1 MLNKDQVLK
10 LIITRFP
17 NHQNC
22 IKELFDES
30 ESFRSL
36 CEDYFD
42 CRRVLDETIKNNN
55 RSSDLRKEYQVMLSE
70 IEDEL
75 LERITI

>member
-1 MLNKDQVLK
+1 MQNKNQILK
-10 LIITRFP
+10 FINARFP
-17 NHQNC
+17 NYHDC

-30 ESFRSL
+30 DSFRSL

-42 CRRVLDETIKNNN
+42 CRTVLNKTIIENNK
-55 RSSDLRKEYQVMLSE
+55 SSDLRKEYQIMLSE

>member
-1 MLNKDQVLK
+1 MQNKDQVLK
-10 LIITRFP
+10 FIITRFP

-22 IKELFDES
+22 IEELFDES

-42 CRRVLDETIKNNN
+42 CRSVLDESIKINNKKN
-55 RSSDLRKEYQVMLSE
+55 DLRKEYQLLLTE

-75 LERITI
+75 LERITT

>member
-1 MLNKDQVLK
+1 MQNKDQVLK
-10 LIITRFP
+10 FIITRFP

-22 IKELFDES
+22 IKELFEES

-42 CRRVLDETIKNNN
+42 CRTVLDETIKNSSK
-55 RSSDLRKEYQVMLSE
+55 SSDLRKEYQVMLTE
-70 IEDEL
+70 IENEL
-75 LERITI
+75 IERITI

>member
-1 MLNKDQVLK
+1 MENKDQVLK

-22 IKELFDES
+22 IEELFDES

-36 CEDYFD
+36 CEDYCD
-42 CRRVLDETIKNNN
+42 CRIVLDETIKNSSK
-55 RSSDLRKEYQVMLSE
+55 SSDLRKEYQVMLSE

>member
-1 MLNKDQVLK
+1 M

-17 NHQNC
+17 NHQDC
-22 IKELFDES
+22 IEELFEES

-36 CEDYFD
+36 CEDYYD
-42 CRRVLDETIKNNN
+42 CRRVLDETIKNSNK
-55 RSSDLRKEYQVMLSE
+55 SSDLRKEYHAMISE

>member
-1 MLNKDQVLK
+1 MPNKKQFLK

-22 IKELFDES
+22 IKELFEES

-42 CRRVLDETIKNNN
+42 CRTVLDETIKNSSK
-55 RSSDLRKEYQVMLSE
+55 SSDLRKEYQVMLTE
-70 IEDEL
+70 IENEL
-75 LERITI
+75 IERITI

>member
-1 MLNKDQVLK
+1 MQNKDQILK
-10 LIITRFP
+10 FIITRFP
-17 NHQNC
+17 DYLDS
-22 IKELFDES
+22 IEELFDES

-42 CRRVLDETIKNNN
+42 CRSVLDESIKINNKKN
-55 RSSDLRKEYQVMLSE
+55 DLRKEYQLLLTE

-75 LERITI
+75 LERITT

>member
-1 MLNKDQVLK
+1 MQNKDQVLK
-10 LIITRFP
+10 FIITRFP
-17 NHQNC
+17 NHLNC

-36 CEDYFD
+36 CEDYYD
-42 CRRVLDETIKNNN
+42 CRIVLDENIKNSSK
-55 RSSDLRKEYQVMLSE
+55 SSDLQKEYQVMLSE

-75 LERITI
+75 IERITI